1 MLHCFIRKLAQL
13 SSASTVLMMEKQ
25 SQMSRV
31 AFSRQPARILLVD
44 FSLPFSAEMCYDLHQ
59 ALEHTLAVAC
69 NMTGPAR
76 IPFFGLF
83 ALGVHSENLFPLQH
97 VRGNFSRLQN
107 ALHELKTFAISQHTN
122 LPQALQDAVLQ
133 FKRQSQTLR
142 QTTSFSCQLEVIIIT
157 CKQGGMV
164 SRQLDQM
171 LSQMDLESIRKI
183 LVVSL
188 ASVCDSP
195 VSSNTSSSENL
206 TGILDVTTIEPGEL
220 SFQSFFTGWFH
231 DCGTDREQLHLLF
244 PNGVMSS
251 DKLVLKCDL
260 QERFIDPSLLPF
272 NTQFMTCGIP
282 NKPASSNQSA
292 VSQQQATP
300 VIKLRVMQMVKL
312 QGICD
317 SLMFGQPMVVR
328 PTACWKLDWEELD
341 SNQQNFHALCHHLHH
356 REMCLVTRLEPSEST
371 VYPSTSAVPK
381 PRGHFIILPSPS
393 MSLLIKPIAVNEL
406 MLPGDYQIPAEKP
419 ISDSLQLVAQYLDQV
434 SIVNELMLPGD
445 YQIPAEKPISDSLQL
460 FAQYLDQLEVLDAYN
475 PLINHCNLTS
485 SLVGL
490 MNKTSTRQPRKTKQ
504 QATVPVQPAFGGRGR
519 GRRRGSTRPHQF
531 QPASQLLNQP
541 LQKKFCGLPM
551 ETDNCDFD
559 L

>member
-1 MLHCFIRKLAQL
+1 MESAATTDTVLIGDDTDLLILLIYHTNLDSCDLFFQPEPKKNVKKPCVSNMRSVMRQL
-13 SSASTVLMMEKQ
+13 LYIVTPTLRELIESISSANFESTLQRRRHTTELA
-25 SQMSRV
+25 RL
-31 AFSRQPARILLVD
+31 ARILLVD

-142 QTTSFSCQLEVIIIT
+142 Q
-157 CKQGGMV
+157 
-164 SRQLDQM
+164 
-171 LSQMDLESIRKI
+171 KI

-188 ASVCDSP
+188 ASAACDSP
-195 VSSNTSSSENL
+195 VSSNTSSENL

-272 NTQFMTCGIP
+272 NTQFQMTCGIP

-475 PLINHCNLTS
+475 PLMNHCNLTS

-504 QATVPVQPAFGGRGR
+504 QATVSVQCAGA
-519 GRRRGSTRPHQF
+519 STAAAVLPR
-531 QPASQLLNQP
+531 A
-541 LQKKFCGLPM
+541 LQ
-551 ETDNCDFD
+551 
-559 L
+559 